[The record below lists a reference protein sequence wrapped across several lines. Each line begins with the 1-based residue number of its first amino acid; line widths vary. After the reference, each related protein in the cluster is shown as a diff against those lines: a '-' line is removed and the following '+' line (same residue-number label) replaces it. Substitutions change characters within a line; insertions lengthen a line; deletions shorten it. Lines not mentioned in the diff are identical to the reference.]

1 MSRRHREDLPGAA
14 FHIVTRTQGHANWLA
29 PLRTQ
34 IVHHLEIGIAAAG
47 ARLIAAAVMPN
58 HIHVLL
64 FQGRNTL
71 GTTMQPILRKAAL
84 LVQRL
89 HRIEGHV
96 FERRFRSRH
105 CSDLTHLRN
114 TILYIH
120 RNPVAAGLCED
131 AARYDWSTHAAYLG
145 LNPCGFVDVEAGRRI
160 IACVGDDYKGDLRS
174 SYAVAFEQYCS
185 TKEGEAPPTLFTS
198 SGDHRSMRYEP
209 LTFVPQSREISLPD
223 VRDAVLLWLKSMA
236 VDCDI
241 ELLRSRY
248 RVPRYVQV
256 RSQLIATLIQRGY
269 KDGDIAGYFRISI
282 STVSKIRC
290 AMRWDAWRKQHVESG
305 R

>member
-14 FHIVTRTQGHANWLA
+14 FHIVTRTQGHANLLS
-29 PLRTQ
+29 PLRAQ
-34 IVHHLEIGIAAAG
+34 IGQHIDSGIAAAG

-71 GTTMQPILRKAAL
+71 GATMQPILRRVAL
-84 LVQRL
+84 LVQRM

-105 CSDLTHLRN
+105 CRDQAHLRN

-120 RNPVAAGLCED
+120 RNPVAAGLCDD
-131 AARYDWSTHAAYLG
+131 ASLYDWSTHLAYLG
-145 LNPCGFVDVEAGRRI
+145 LRPCGFVDVEAGRRI
-160 IACVGDDYKGDLRS
+160 IACVDDDYKGDLREL
-174 SYAVAFEQYCS
+174 YATAFQQYCS
-185 TKEGEAPPTLFTS
+185 LKEGTPASTLFES
-198 SGDHRSMRYEP
+198 AGDQHRMRYEP
-209 LTFVPQSREISLPD
+209 FSFSPRSRDVLLPD

-236 VDCDI
+236 IDCDV

-248 RVPRYVQV
+248 RSPRYVAV
-256 RSQLIATLIQRGY
+256 RTQLIATLLQRGY
-269 KDGDIAGYFRISI
+269 KGADIAGYLRVSI
-282 STVSKIRC
+282 ATVSKVRC
-290 AMRWDAWRKQHVESG
+290 AMRWSTWKAQHG
-305 R
+305 QPGP